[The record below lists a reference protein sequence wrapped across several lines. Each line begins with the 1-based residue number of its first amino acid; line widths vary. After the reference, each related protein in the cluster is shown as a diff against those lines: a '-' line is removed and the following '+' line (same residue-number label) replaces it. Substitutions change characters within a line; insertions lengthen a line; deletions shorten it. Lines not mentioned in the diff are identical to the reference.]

1 MNSVQFIFALALVPL
16 VLSQYQPTWESL
28 DSRPLPS
35 WYDEAKFGIFMHWGV
50 YSVPSYGTEWF
61 WYVWKQEKRRDFVEF
76 MKENYPPNFEY
87 QDFAPMFRAEF
98 FDPDAWAD
106 LLTKSGA
113 RWVWPI
119 IYLLSCEKGL
129 QVFALSGYKSSQ
141 LVLVQK
147 WALDCVVFGLLHIY
161 AGSLLVSSWPLSFFI
176 FSCREIDP
184 MLAFLHV
191 QKTINPQQFQALFST
206 Q

>member
-1 MNSVQFIFALALVPL
+1 MNSVQFIYAFTLVPL
-16 VLSQYQPTWESL
+16 VLSQYKPTWESL

-61 WYVWKQEKRRDFVEF
+61 WYAWKQERISDFVEF

-98 FDPDAWAD
+98 FDPEAWAD

-113 RWVWPI
+113 RWVFVKDLCI
-119 IYLLSCEKGL
+119 ICNIETH
-129 QVFALSGYKSSQ
+129 SQ
-141 LVLVQK
+141 LR
-147 WALDCVVFGLLHIY
+147 W
-161 AGSLLVSSWPLSFFI
+161 VSS
-176 FSCREIDP
+176 E
-184 MLAFLHV
+184 
-191 QKTINPQQFQALFST
+191 
-206 Q
+206 